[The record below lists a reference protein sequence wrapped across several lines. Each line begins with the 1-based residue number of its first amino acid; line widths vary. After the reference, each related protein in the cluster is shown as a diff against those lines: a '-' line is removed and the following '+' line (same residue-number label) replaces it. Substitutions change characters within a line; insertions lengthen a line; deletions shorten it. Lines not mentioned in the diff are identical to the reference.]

1 MPAVIVKRQ
10 PKRRCHIP
18 KRPHPDIEFF
28 FNKYDRKSAVTS
40 HDDGTGFDGIELDD
54 QLHPPNGR

>member
-1 MPAVIVKRQ
+1 VPAVIVKRQ

-28 FNKYDRKSAVTS
+28 FKKFDHKSVSPS
-40 HDDGTGFDGIELDD
+40 HDDGTGLKLAELDD
-54 QLHPPNGR
+54 QLHPSSGR